1 MEAASRTLVSWSL
14 IRPITG
20 ITNRTAKSTVT
31 LLKESTS
38 TGVLG
43 LRKRVVMGNWEGVT
57 RCGVCVCKHMLH
69 TYVYSYTC
77 CV

>member
-38 TGVLG
+38 TVVLG
-43 LRKRVVMGNWEGVT
+43 LRKRVVMELGRRSKVK
-57 RCGVCVCKHMLH
+57 CVCL
-69 TYVYSYTC
+69 
-77 CV
+77 